1 MAYSF
6 EQLKFTASL
15 KYCYFWYHISKILKG
30 DKTEMETK
38 NVMKSEVKVNI
49 RLDLRWIAY
58 NLMMLSG
65 RRGEKIE

>member
-1 MAYSF
+1 
-6 EQLKFTASL
+6 
-15 KYCYFWYHISKILKG
+15 
-30 DKTEMETK
+30 
-38 NVMKSEVKVNI
+38 MKSEVKVNI